1 MFPWK
6 TVIAIVFLFS
16 AILFGLIVEWRIRD
30 GKLQR
35 ADTYSYTAVVK
46 MSIIA
51 AAIGFL
57 ICFSFY
63 IFSKSL
69 EVTITVAALIFFAVL
84 GGLLFGLLLE
94 YQTKRRGGRR
104 MD

>member
-6 TVIAIVFLFS
+6 AIITIVFLFW
-16 AILFGLIVEWRIRD
+16 AILFAIIIEWRIRD

-35 ADTYSYTAVVK
+35 ADTYSYTAVIK

-51 AAIGFL
+51 AVIGVL

-69 EVTITVAALIFFAVL
+69 EVTITVAAMIFFAVL

-94 YQTKRRGGRR
+94 YQRKGRGGRR